1 MAVPW
6 ATRECL
12 MAANNVYDSLRMA
25 TGYAFDR
32 PPVHQHVI
40 RVIGERLRLNRRDTR
55 ALDVGCGAGL
65 STAALEP
72 LAHSAVGVEPV
83 PNMLRH
89 ARAVAP
95 HAAFVVG
102 QAERLP
108 FQAGTFDLVTA
119 AGSLNY
125 VDLALFLP
133 DVARVLVP
141 GGVLAIYD
149 FSAGRRLCDSAALD
163 TWYATFECRYPPKPG
178 YDLDVR
184 GLAYAPSGLRLD
196 AYEEFEVAVPMTLGS
211 YLPYAMSETG
221 VEMAIARGVAD
232 TAIRNWCESTLG
244 GVLDDTPTDVIF
256 DAYVAYVRR

>member
-1 MAVPW
+1 MAV
-6 ATRECL
+6 
-12 MAANNVYDSLRMA
+12 NNVYDSLRMA

-32 PPVHQHVI
+32 PPVHPHVV
-40 RVIGERLRLNRRDTR
+40 RAIGEHLRLARRVTR
-55 ALDVGCGAGL
+55 ALDVGCGAGV

-72 LAHSAVGVEPV
+72 LARTAVGLDPV

-89 ARAVAP
+89 ASAVAP

-141 GGVLAIYD
+141 AGVLAIYD
-149 FSAGRRLCDSAALD
+149 FSAGRRLRDRAALD
-163 TWYATFECRYPPKPG
+163 AWYATFERRYPPKPG

-184 GLAYAPSGLRLD
+184 GLAYKPSGLRLD
-196 AYEEFEVAVPMTLGS
+196 AYEEFEIAVPMTLAS
-211 YLPYAMSETG
+211 YLPYVMSETG
-221 VEMAIARGVAD
+221 VEMAISRGV
-232 TAIRNWCESTLG
+232 TETEIRNWCESTLG
-244 GVLDDTPTDVIF
+244 GVLDDTPTDVLF